1 MKRIKHLSTQL
12 SNQIAAGEVVER
24 PASVLKELLENSV
37 DAAATR
43 VWIDIE
49 EGGQRLVR
57 VRDNGHGIVQEDLAL
72 ALDRHATSKVGS
84 VEDLGRILTLGFR
97 GEALPSIASVSRL
110 QLISRAEGAEQGW
123 RIFCNGGIDIEAPQP
138 DPHPQGTTVEIR
150 DLFFNTP
157 ARKKFL
163 RTDKTEFRHIEDVVR
178 RMVLAHPEM
187 MWVLKHNGKVVKEY
201 PAGDGLSDWERRIQ
215 AVLGGDFVG
224 HALYLE
230 SEIGELALSGWVGQ
244 PTASRSQPDQ
254 QFFFVNGRMVK
265 DKVVTHAIRQA
276 YQDVLFHGRHPA
288 FLLFLQMDPEMVDVN
303 VHPTKHEVRFR
314 ESRQVHGFITRI
326 IKDTLAADRPGTTAA
341 EGEMIEVVDRETG
354 EIQQVA
360 AEAKGETT
368 TSPLRSWIEMPKS
381 SAKSSAMGSA
391 TGSALGRP
399 QMRENRS
406 LDLTTLD
413 RAAVAG
419 AQSTAVAE
427 PAAAYPPEGVSQP
440 LGHAVGQIHGIYILA
455 ENEQGLVL
463 VDMHAAHERITYER
477 LKRAVAE
484 EGVRT
489 QQLLVPV
496 TLSVSEKEAEFA
508 EQQAA
513 LFHKLGVSID
523 RTGPLSLLLREVP
536 ALLANADGGQLAKDL
551 LADLMEHQQSGR
563 VEAQINEVLA
573 TIACHGSV
581 RAGRRLTL
589 PEMDALLRDMERTE
603 RSGQC
608 NHGRPTWRQLTL
620 DELDGLFLR
629 GQ

>member
-1 MKRIKHLSTQL
+1 MNRIKRLSTQL

-37 DAAATR
+37 DAQAAR

-57 VRDNGHGIVQEDLAL
+57 VRDNGHGILKEDLEL

-84 VEDLGRILTLGFR
+84 VDDLGRIVTLGFR

-110 QLISRAEGAEQGW
+110 QLTSRAEGAEQGW
-123 RIFCNGGIDIEAPQP
+123 RIFCNGGIDIEPAQP
-138 DPHPQGTTVEIR
+138 DPHPQGATVEIR

-201 PAGDGLSDWERRIQ
+201 PAGTGLPDWERRIQ
-215 AVLGGDFVG
+215 AVLGGDFVE

-230 SEIGELALSGWVGQ
+230 SDLNELALKGWVGR

-254 QFFFVNGRMVK
+254 QFFFVNGRMIK

-288 FLLFLQMDPEMVDVN
+288 FLLFLQMNPELVDVN

-314 ESRQVHGFITRI
+314 DSRQVHGFITRM
-326 IKDTLAADRPGTTAA
+326 IKDVLAADRPGAA
-341 EGEMIEVVDRETG
+341 ASQDTPVEVVDRETG
-354 EIQQVA
+354 EIQTLTHPD
-360 AEAKGETT
+360 EH
-368 TSPLRSWIEMPKS
+368 SPLRRYVEMPTQNQS
-381 SAKSSAMGSA
+381 RP
-391 TGSALGRP
+391 TTP
-399 QMRENRS
+399 QMQENRA
-406 LDLTTLD
+406 LDLTI
-413 RAAVAG
+413 
-419 AQSTAVAE
+419 
-427 PAAAYPPEGVSQP
+427 PAAPSQHTSSTIQEPGASSYSEPPPSRHP
-440 LGHAVGQIHGIYILA
+440 MGHAIGQIHGIYILA

-477 LKRAVAE
+477 LKQAVAE

-508 EQQAA
+508 AQQAA
-513 LFHKLGVSID
+513 LFQKLGVSLD
-523 RTGPLSLLLREVP
+523 RTGPLSLLVREVP
-536 ALLANADGGQLAKDL
+536 ALLSNTDAAQLAKDI
-551 LADLMEHQQSGR
+551 LADLMVHQQSGR
-563 VEAQINEVLA
+563 IEEQINEVLA
-573 TIACHGSV
+573 TVACHGSV
-581 RAGRRLTL
+581 RAGRRLSL
-589 PEMDALLRDMERTE
+589 PEMDALLRDMEQTE

>member
-1 MKRIKHLSTQL
+1 MNRIQRLSTQL

-37 DAAATR
+37 DAGSTR
-43 VWIDIE
+43 IWIDIE

-57 VRDNGHGIVQEDLAL
+57 VRDNGYGIVEEDLVL
-72 ALDRHATSKVGS
+72 ALDRHATSKVSS

-110 QLISRAEGAEQGW
+110 QLTSRAEGAEQGW
-123 RIFCNGGIDIEAPQP
+123 RIFCNGGVEIEAPQP
-138 DPHPQGTTVEIR
+138 DPHPQGTTIEIR

-201 PAGDGLSDWERRIQ
+201 PAGTGLPDWERRIQ
-215 AVLGGDFVG
+215 AVLGGDFVAN
-224 HALYLE
+224 ALYLE
-230 SEIGELALSGWVGQ
+230 SEIGELALKGWVGQ

-254 QFFFVNGRMVK
+254 QFFFVNGRMIK

-288 FLLFLQMDPEMVDVN
+288 FLLFLEMNPEMVDVN

-314 ESRQVHGFITRI
+314 ESRQIHGFITRI
-326 IKDTLAADRPGTTAA
+326 IKDTLAADRPGVVADE
-341 EGEMIEVVDRETG
+341 EGMVEVVDRETG
-354 EIQQVA
+354 EIQSIA
-360 AEAKGETT
+360 AQPAA
-368 TSPLRSWIEMPKS
+368 SSQRQWIEMPQS
-381 SAKSSAMGSA
+381 SSNAGSTSSV
-391 TGSALGRP
+391 P

-406 LDLTTLD
+406 FDLRTPSPMGAGV
-413 RAAVAG
+413 RPAAVGESPKAG
-419 AQSTAVAE
+419 YEDESQSV
-427 PAAAYPPEGVSQP
+427 YP
-440 LGHAVGQIHGIYILA
+440 LGHAIGQVHNIYILA
-455 ENEQGLVL
+455 ENQQGLVL

-477 LKRAVAE
+477 LKLAVAE

-496 TLSVSEKEAEFA
+496 TLAVSEKEAEFA
-508 EQQAA
+508 EQQQP
-513 LFHKLGVSID
+513 LFKKLGVSLD
-523 RTGPLSLLLREVP
+523 RTGPLSLLVREVP
-536 ALLANADGGQLAKDL
+536 ALLASADAGQLAKDL
-551 LADLMEHQQSGR
+551 LSDLLEHQQSGR
-563 VEAQINEVLA
+563 VEEQINEVLA

-589 PEMDALLRDMERTE
+589 PEMDALLRDMEQTE

-620 DELDGLFLR
+620 DKLDGLFLR

>member
-1 MKRIKHLSTQL
+1 MKRIQRLSTQL

-57 VRDNGHGIVQEDLAL
+57 VRDNGHGILQEDLAL
-72 ALDRHATSKVGS
+72 ALDRHATSKVSS
-84 VEDLGRILTLGFR
+84 VDDLGRIITLGFR

-110 QLISRAEGAEQGW
+110 QLVSRAEGAEQGG
-123 RIFCNGGIDIEAPQP
+123 RVFSNGGVDIAPPQP
-138 DPHPQGTTVEIR
+138 DPHPLGTTVEIR

-178 RMVLAHPEM
+178 RMVLAHPEI
-187 MWVLKHNGKVVKEY
+187 MWVVKHNGKVVKEY
-201 PAGDGLSDWERRIQ
+201 PAGTGLPDWERRIQ
-215 AVLGGDFVG
+215 AVLGGDFVEQ
-224 HALYLE
+224 ALYLE
-230 SEIGELALSGWVGQ
+230 SELTELAIKGWIGR

-254 QFFFVNGRMVK
+254 QFFFVNGRMIK

-288 FLLFLQMDPEMVDVN
+288 FLLFLEMNPEMVDVN

-314 ESRQVHGFITRI
+314 ESRQVHGFISSA
-326 IKDTLAADRPGTTAA
+326 IKQTLAADRPATASA
-341 EGEMIEVVDRETG
+341 QSGSIEVVDRETG
-354 EIQQVA
+354 EIQA
-360 AEAKGETT
+360 MEPSASP
-368 TSPLRSWIEMPKS
+368 SPLRKWIEIPQTHS
-381 SAKSSAMGSA
+381 SAP
-391 TGSALGRP
+391 P
-399 QMRENRS
+399 QLRGNRS
-406 LDLTTLD
+406 FNLEVPTTP
-413 RAAVAG
+413 V
-419 AQSTAVAE
+419 STSDSQVQE
-427 PAAAYPPEGVSQP
+427 PATSAYNTADCNTSQESQYP
-440 LGHAVGQIHGIYILA
+440 LGHAIGQVHGIYILA

-477 LKRAVAE
+477 LKQAVAD

-496 TLSVSEKEAEFA
+496 TLAVSEKEAEFV
-508 EQQAA
+508 EQQTD
-513 LFHKLGVSID
+513 LFQRLGVSMD
-523 RTGPLSLLLREVP
+523 RTGPLSLLVREVP
-536 ALLANADGGQLAKDL
+536 ALLASSDTARLAQDL
-551 LADLMEHQQSGR
+551 LSDLMEYQHSGR
-563 VEAQINEVLA
+563 IEERINEVLA

-581 RAGRRLTL
+581 RAGRKLTL
-589 PEMDALLRDMERTE
+589 PEMDALLRDMEQTE

-620 DELDGLFLR
+620 EELDGLFLR

>member
-1 MKRIKHLSTQL
+1 MNRIKRLSTQL

-37 DAAATR
+37 DAEATR

-57 VRDNGHGIVQEDLAL
+57 VRDNGHGILKEDLEL
-72 ALDRHATSKVGS
+72 ALDRHATSKVSS
-84 VEDLGRILTLGFR
+84 VDDLGRIVTLGFR

-110 QLISRAEGAEQGW
+110 QLISRAEEAGQGW
-123 RIFCNGGIDIEAPQP
+123 RIFCNGGIDIEPAQP

-187 MWVLKHNGKVVKEY
+187 MWVLKHNGKVVREY
-201 PAGDGLSDWERRIQ
+201 PAGTGLPDWERRIQ
-215 AVLGGDFVG
+215 AVLGGDFVD

-230 SEIGELALSGWVGQ
+230 SDLNELALKGWVGR

-254 QFFFVNGRMVK
+254 QFFFVNGRMIK

-288 FLLFLQMDPEMVDVN
+288 FLLFLEMNPEMVDVN

-314 ESRQVHGFITRI
+314 DSRQVHGFITRM
-326 IKDTLAADRPGTTAA
+326 IKDVLAADRPGVTASSD
-341 EGEMIEVVDRETG
+341 EPVEVVDRETG
-354 EIQQVA
+354 EIQTL
-360 AEAKGETT
+360 KRLGEQ
-368 TSPLRSWIEMPKS
+368 SGERSSLRRWVEMPKPQQNRF
-381 SAKSSAMGSA
+381 
-391 TGSALGRP
+391 TVP
-399 QMRENRS
+399 QMRENRA
-406 LDLTTLD
+406 LDLTLPADT
-413 RAAVAG
+413 AATPNTV
-419 AQSTAVAE
+419 QETTATPYSDSE
-427 PAAAYPPEGVSQP
+427 PAQYP

-455 ENEQGLVL
+455 ENAQGMVV

-477 LKRAVAE
+477 LKQAVAE
-484 EGVRT
+484 EGIRT

-508 EQQAA
+508 EQQAP
-513 LFHKLGVSID
+513 LFEKLGVSLD
-523 RTGPLSLLLREVP
+523 RTGPLSLLIREVP
-536 ALLANADGGQLAKDL
+536 ALLSNTDAARLAKDI

-563 VEAQINEVLA
+563 IEEQINEVLA
-573 TIACHGSV
+573 TVACHGSV

-589 PEMDALLRDMERTE
+589 PEMDALLRDMEQTE

>member
-1 MKRIKHLSTQL
+1 MNRIKRLSTQL

-37 DAAATR
+37 DASATR

-57 VRDNGHGIVQEDLAL
+57 VRDNGSGIIKEDLAL

-84 VEDLGRILTLGFR
+84 VEDLERIVTLGFR

-110 QLISRAEGAEQGW
+110 QLTSRTEGDQQGW
-123 RIFCNGGIDIEAPQP
+123 RLFSNGGLDLEPPQP
-138 DPHPQGTTVEIR
+138 DPHPQGTTVEVR

-163 RTDKTEFRHIEDVVR
+163 RTEKTEFRHIEDVVR

-187 MWVLKHNGKVVKEY
+187 LWVLKHNGRVVREY
-201 PAGDGLSDWERRIQ
+201 PAGTGLPDWERRIQ
-215 AVLGGDFVG
+215 AVLGGDFVD

-230 SEIGELALSGWVGQ
+230 SEAGELSLKGWVGR

-254 QFFFVNGRMVK
+254 QFFFVNGRMIR

-288 FLLFLQMDPEMVDVN
+288 FLLFLEMNPEMVDVN

-314 ESRQVHGFITRI
+314 ESRQIHGFITRM
-326 IKDTLAADRPGTTAA
+326 IKDALAADRPGVGS
-341 EGEMIEVVDRETG
+341 GEAVEVVDRETG
-354 EIQQVA
+354 EIQTVTGESS
-360 AEAKGETT
+360 AEP
-368 TSPLRSWIEMPKS
+368 SLLRKWVEMPKAVEWGH
-381 SAKSSAMGSA
+381 SA
-391 TGSALGRP
+391 P
-399 QMRENRS
+399 QMRENRA
-406 LDLTTLD
+406 LDLKFSVP
-413 RAAVAG
+413 AASSSAPR
-419 AQSTAVAE
+419 VAE
-427 PAAAYPPEGVSQP
+427 PLAPTYEDEPEQHYP

-455 ENEQGLVL
+455 ENAEGMVL

-477 LKRAVAE
+477 LKQAIAG

-508 EQQAA
+508 EQQQA
-513 LFHKLGVSID
+513 LFTRLGVSLD
-523 RTGPLSLLLREVP
+523 RTGPLSLLVREVP
-536 ALLANADGGQLAKDL
+536 ALLSNVDAGQLAKDL
-551 LADLMEHQQSGR
+551 LADLMEHPQSGR
-563 VEAQINEVLA
+563 VEEQINEVLA
-573 TIACHGSV
+573 TVACHGSV

-589 PEMDALLRDMERTE
+589 PEMDALLRDMEQTE